1 MTTQGLEV
9 APNYSSFTSL
19 SCWRIRSDRGPTHVF
34 DQERY
39 ATAAKECLQLPVCLY
54 SHRNF
59 SKRVMESARHDKA
72 LRKGKLWT
80 WIARLGVNSRIQAW
94 VRQHKSLKARFT
106 IDQHFPL
113 SENPP
118 EDEYYRS
125 WSYRWALDLLPFF
138 LEKSAISLEVADV
151 LRSRTFTMMGRKFRG
166 GGRPRMR

>member
-1 MTTQGLEV
+1 MRLPPRNACNCQCACIAIAISRRESW
-9 APNYSSFTSL
+9 N
-19 SCWRIRSDRGPTHVF
+19 
-34 DQERY
+34 
-39 ATAAKECLQLPVCLY
+39 LPVMIRHCARVNFGHG
-54 SHRNF
+54 SHDWG
-59 SKRVMESARHDKA
+59 STAGSRHDLK
-72 LRKGKLWT
+72 
-80 WIARLGVNSRIQAW
+80 

-151 LRSRTFTMMGRKFRG
+151 LRSRTFTMMGEKI
-166 GGRPRMR
+166 PRRR